1 MQKMLKGKEGIL
13 SLAQG
18 IVHWAP
24 PPAVAAA
31 VVAAAA
37 DPESSAYGADDG
49 TAELRA
55 ALKAKLRTENALDGV
70 EVMVTA
76 GANQAFTNVV
86 IAVLDADDG
95 AVLFSPFYFNHMM
108 ALQMTG
114 GGASVIRGPVREDF
128 LPDVEWLERR
138 LAQDGGPRIRMV
150 TLVNPCN
157 PTGIM
162 APAELLSRASAACAR
177 HGAWLV
183 VDNTYELFSYEA
195 EGMPPHSCVGGD
207 HVVNIFSFSKAY
219 GMMGWRV
226 GYIAYPPR
234 LHGELMKAQDTIAIC
249 PAVAS
254 QKAAFAAAGAGAP
267 WVKERVAGLSENKRI
282 VCAAIDAALGEG
294 QYVGGSGAIYL
305 MVRLPSACGD
315 DMRVVEWL
323 NDRHKVCVIPGS
335 ACGAPGTVR
344 VCYANLVPER
354 CREAA
359 ARLQAGLRELCERGA
374 AALA

>member
-1 MQKMLKGKEGIL
+1 MFSGAPREEGIL

-195 EGMPPHSCVGGD
+195 
-207 HVVNIFSFSKAY
+207 Y

-315 DMRVVEWL
+315 DIRADLEL
-323 NDRHKVCVIPGS
+323 AIQVCVIPGS